1 MLEAKYDT
9 NIIVGIKL
17 ENNIEWYILDKY
29 MCFMD
34 GNDFEF
40 SGEVKEK
47 RKQLP
52 DISEKNAIQFL
63 KQIEKY
69 QMNIDI
75 VRLHILKALKK
86 NEDLEDY
93 FPVILIDFDKK
104 IFFSQYPEPIDYEYY
119 LPENWKEEYTNFR
132 KYIPEQK
139 QYWKYKG
146 KDLFKKEENK

>member
-1 MLEAKYDT
+1 MLEPIYDT
-9 NIIVGIKL
+9 NIVVGIKL

-34 GNDFEF
+34 GNNIEF
-40 SGEVKEK
+40 SGEVQEI
-47 RKQLP
+47 RKKIP
-52 DISEKNAIQFL
+52 MFSEKNVAPFL

-69 QMNIDI
+69 KMNMDI
-75 VRLHILKALKK
+75 MRLHILEALKTNK
-86 NEDLEDY
+86 DLEDY
-93 FPVILIDFDKK
+93 FPIILMDFDQK

-132 KYIPEQK
+132 KYIPEEK

-146 KDLFKKEENK
+146 KDLFKRELP